1 MEEAAGKTTC
11 STEQAAA
18 AARICTETSEI

>member
-11 STEQAAA
+11 SPEQAAA